1 MTPATIERD
10 ATRAALLR
18 WVETS
23 GDAWVA
29 TDADGRIV
37 RANAAFGRAF
47 ALAEGTCGTP
57 APPDRDVPAASDER
71 PVLSRFVPLLSA
83 PRLRRWLAESSAA
96 PAGGTR
102 VHRLIAES
110 TGADGDRFLAAVTL
124 LPVATDVVAPAATGR
139 GIREGGAPARTPTG
153 AATACLVALRP
164 LDGPRGLHPG
174 AAGPSRRAGAV
185 EVVEVAA
192 VVDAALRALE
202 GVGARLRCGLAL
214 RVGDARIGADPA
226 AVREALVRVLDNACR
241 YSPADAPIRV
251 RARVEPADPAEGGDA
266 VDRVVVTVADRGPG
280 LARADVQRVFEP
292 FWRGPATR
300 GVPGQGLGLP
310 VARAL
315 LEGQRG
321 WIELRSAPGIGTEVE
336 LWLPAAR
343 ADAEAAPDDAGAAE
357 TATPGT

>member
-1 MTPATIERD
+1 MTIATIERG

-23 GDAWVA
+23 GDALVA

-37 RANAAFGRAF
+37 LANAAFGRAF
-47 ALAEGTCGTP
+47 ALADGACRMRATP
-57 APPDRDVPAASDER
+57 GGDVPAASGDG

-83 PRLRRWLAESSAA
+83 PRLRRWLAESSVA
-96 PAGGTR
+96 PAGATR

-124 LPVATDVVAPAATGR
+124 LPVATDVEAPVAADCRA
-139 GIREGGAPARTPTG
+139 REGEAPARAPTD
-153 AATACLVALRP
+153 ATAACLVALRP
-164 LDGPRGLHPG
+164 LDGPRGLHPD
-174 AAGPSRRAGAV
+174 ATGPSRRAGAV
-185 EVVEVAA
+185 EVSA

-202 GVGARLRCGLAL
+202 GAGARLRRRVAL
-214 RVGDARIGADPA
+214 RVGDTRIAADPE

-241 YSPADAPIRV
+241 YSQADAPIRV
-251 RARVEPADPAEGGDA
+251 RARVEPADPAEGEDA

-280 LARADVQRVFEP
+280 LARAHVHRVFEP
-292 FWRGPATR
+292 FWRGPAAR

-315 LEGQRG
+315 LEGQQG
-321 WIELRSAPGIGTEVE
+321 WLELRSAPGIGTEVE

-343 ADAEAAPDDAGAAE
+343 AGADAPPDDAGPAE